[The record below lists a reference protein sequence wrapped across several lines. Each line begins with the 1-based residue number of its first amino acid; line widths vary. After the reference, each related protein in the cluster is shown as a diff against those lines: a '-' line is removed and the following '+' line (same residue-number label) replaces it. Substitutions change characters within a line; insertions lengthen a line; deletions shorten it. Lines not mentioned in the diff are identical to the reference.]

1 MSPRLSS
8 FQYFLDK
15 VNRKLCVVV
24 SWFTL
29 LMGLLTLLIVVLRY
43 GFGTGWIAMQESVL
57 YLHAAVF
64 LLGSA
69 YTLKADEHVRVDIYY
84 RRMGPKRKALVN
96 LGGTLLLALPVNIF
110 IFIISWDYVIGSWQ
124 LMEGSQQ
131 SGGLPA
137 VFLLKSFILLFA
149 ATMTLQN
156 IAEVLSAVSKIKQ
169 EQVA

>member
-1 MSPRLSS
+1 MA
-8 FQYFLDK
+8 
-15 VNRKLCVVV
+15 
-24 SWFTL
+24 
-29 LMGLLTLLIVVLRY
+29 LLTLLIVVLRY

-64 LLGSA
+64 LLGA
-69 YTLKADEHVRVDIYY
+69 AHTLKADEHVRVDIYY
-84 RRMGPKRKALVN
+84 RKMRAKRKALVN

-110 IFIISWDYVIGSWQ
+110 IFMMSWDYVVDSWQ
-124 LMEGSQQ
+124 LLESSQQ

-137 VFLLKSFILLFA
+137 VFILKSFILVFA

-156 IAEVLSAVSKIKQ
+156 IAEALAAFGNVTQ